1 MDKLLYVK
9 NNLCIDKN
17 NEDEDEDFD
26 SEDEEQLDNSL
37 EDELEDEDSLEDS
50 LEDENKNNNEKNN
63 NGLEYNN
70 SFKVYENI
78 TNILINKKIK
88 ETDDKIKKNKKNNQ
102 EIDQN
107 NLNSGD
113 HIKKGPGRPRKTPKK
128 EPSQRKGIALNP
140 FSADHH
146 IEFLYDQPIIFKK
159 LSQFFKLMASQTLQ
173 IVFRKNDIIIYT
185 SDHHQKSKIR
195 VRIDTTKLNHYYI
208 KEITDIGLLTKYL
221 ELLFN
226 KVDKDY
232 SDLLILSNIG
242 ETQKSLNLVFNND
255 MQVNENHT
263 IDLIGIYNKME
274 NENEFIDENYTIK
287 LDMPGKYFKK
297 IINDIKFMSNEISI
311 YQNTVDSPL
320 VMGYINA
327 DRKIRSEHFIKSN
340 AKIKLKSYLHENKSF
355 RANLK
360 IDYIKPISS
369 SQLSENIQW
378 FLDENKG
385 SMIKAI
391 IDNGTIEIKI
401 KTEIIDERNDT
412 LED

>member
-1 MDKLLYVK
+1 MNFIKHIK
-9 NNLCIDKN
+9 NNKFDLKEDVEE
-17 NEDEDEDFD
+17 NEEEI
-26 SEDEEQLDNSL
+26 SELSELSDEE
-37 EDELEDEDSLEDS
+37 EEKKIE
-50 LEDENKNNNEKNN
+50 ENKTDEPFDVD
-63 NGLEYNN
+63 YNN
-70 SFKVYENI
+70 SSKIYENI
-78 TNILINKKIK
+78 TNILVNKKNK
-88 ETDDKIKKNKKNNQ
+88 EVNEKLNKKNKKPIQQIQLNQ
-102 EIDQN
+102 TNQTEQTDQ
-107 NLNSGD
+107 LND
-113 HIKKGPGRPRKTPKK
+113 NTIKKGPGRPRKTPKK

-140 FSADHH
+140 FSNDHH

-159 LSQFFKLMASQTLQ
+159 IAQFFKLMASQTLQ
-173 IVFRKNDIIIYT
+173 ILFRKNEIIMY
-185 SDHHQKSKIR
+185 SPDHHQKSKIR
-195 VRIDTTKLNHYYI
+195 VKIDTTKLNHYYI
-208 KEITDIGLLTKYL
+208 KENTDIGILTKYL

-232 SDLLILSNIG
+232 SDLLILSNLG
-242 ETQKSLNLVFNND
+242 DTQKTLNLVFNNEI
-255 MQVNENHT
+255 QVNENHT

-287 LDMPGKYFKK
+287 LDLPGKYFKK
-297 IINDIKFMSNEISI
+297 IINDIKFMSNELSI

-320 VMGYINA
+320 VMGYINS
-327 DRKIRSEHFIKSN
+327 DRKIRSEHFIKNN
-340 AKIKLKSYLHENKSF
+340 AKIKLKSYLPENKSF

-378 FLDENKG
+378 FIDENKG

-401 KTEIIDERNDT
+401 ITEIIDERNET